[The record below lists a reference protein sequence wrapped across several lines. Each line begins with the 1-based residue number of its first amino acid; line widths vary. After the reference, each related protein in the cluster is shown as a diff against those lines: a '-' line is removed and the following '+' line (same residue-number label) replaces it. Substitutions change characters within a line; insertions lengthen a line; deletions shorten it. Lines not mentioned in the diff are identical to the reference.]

1 MLTTTL
7 RHVLGHSPYCLVAWH
22 VWLIDPEV
30 VTALYA
36 RKEELQHITWPTL
49 KAEITLYQT
58 SVFFFFFAESLGP
71 GAKCHP
77 VFTVQCLSL
86 KKADFPL
93 PVFLIN
99 VLAFPFAVVPGSK
112 DLLSEAENLHMSAL
126 KLAIATFGEKNVQT
140 AKHFGNLG
148 RLYQSM
154 KKFQVW
160 LFLCTWCPKSSSES
174 KSKLKWR

>member
-7 RHVLGHSPYCLVAWH
+7 RYVLGHRPYCLVTSL
-22 VWLIDPEV
+22 VWLIHPEV

-49 KAEITLYQT
+49 KGEITLYWT
-58 SVFFFFFAESLGP
+58 SGFFAESLGL

-86 KKADFPL
+86 KKANFPL
-93 PVFLIN
+93 LVVLIN
-99 VLAFPFAVVPGSK
+99 VLALRFSIEPGNK

-174 KSKLKWR
+174 KSKLKLR